1 MDVSRRLRPVYAG
14 RRVMLVCGP
23 VQSKTDVVAEL
34 RSMGVDDCLV
44 IGSQGVGPAPAAE
57 SVIVPMQASSLMDEF
72 RRWERLAVSPPPE
85 VAAAVDRFAP
95 DLVMAN
101 GVESMASFA
110 GRPVFGGRRPQWTA
124 LEDKTT
130 VDGLWD
136 DAAVPRAP
144 AETVAL
150 DPAAAWAAHE
160 RLDAGAGTVWSGD
173 SRDGWHGGGALV
185 RRVRSADEG
194 TRVLGEL
201 AAHCDRARVV
211 PFLDGLPC
219 SIHGFVT
226 PAGVAAFRPVEMVV
240 LRAPDGFRYCGTA
253 TTWDPAPEDREA
265 MREVVRRVGALLRAR
280 VGFRG
285 FFTVDGVMTVDGFRP
300 TELNPRVGAGL
311 RYVSSAVPSVPVGL
325 LQFAAVEGVDD
336 VDADELERVVVDGGD
351 RVRVR
356 ACQAIVAGRELTG
369 AETIESGDATLEL
382 GPSSIGA
389 FLRITTTDLPA
400 DGEPF
405 APTAARLLALADRT
419 WSLGMG
425 PLEPA
430 PNLR

>member
-1 MDVSRRLRPVYAG
+1 
-14 RRVMLVCGP
+14 
-23 VQSKTDVVAEL
+23 
-34 RSMGVDDCLV
+34 
-44 IGSQGVGPAPAAE
+44 
-57 SVIVPMQASSLMDEF
+57 
-72 RRWERLAVSPPPE
+72 
-85 VAAAVDRFAP
+85 
-95 DLVMAN
+95 
-101 GVESMASFA
+101 
-110 GRPVFGGRRPQWTA
+110 
-124 LEDKTT
+124 
-130 VDGLWD
+130 
-136 DAAVPRAP
+136 
-144 AETVAL
+144 
-150 DPAAAWAAHE
+150 
-160 RLDAGAGTVWSGD
+160 
-173 SRDGWHGGGALV
+173 
-185 RRVRSADEG
+185 
-194 TRVLGEL
+194 
-201 AAHCDRARVV
+201 
-211 PFLDGLPC
+211 
-219 SIHGFVT
+219 
-226 PAGVAAFRPVEMVV
+226 
-240 LRAPDGFRYCGTA
+240 
-253 TTWDPAPEDREA
+253 